1 MLLSWTPESAYVC
14 AGYNIFRFS
23 SPCCPVFQKRKKKKE
38 RILGF
43 SEVTSCVSPFTTVE
57 VTALGLLSNHTV
69 VIFMVV
75 KVAEDRDNPSFTE
88 YV

>member
-1 MLLSWTPESAYVC
+1 MCVQDTIYSGSVALAVQ
-14 AGYNIFRFS
+14 FS
-23 SPCCPVFQKRKKKKE
+23 KKKKKKE

-43 SEVTSCVSPFTTVE
+43 SEVSSCVSPFTTVE

>member
-1 MLLSWTPESAYVC
+1 MCVQDTIYSGSVALAVQ
-14 AGYNIFRFS
+14 FS
-23 SPCCPVFQKRKKKKE
+23 KKKKRKKE

-43 SEVTSCVSPFTTVE
+43 SEVSSCVSPFTTVE

>member
-1 MLLSWTPESAYVC
+1 MC

-23 SPCCPVFQKRKKKKE
+23 SPCCPVFPKKKKKE
-38 RILGF
+38 RIRGF
-43 SEVTSCVSPFTTVE
+43 SEVTSRVSPFTTVE

>member
-1 MLLSWTPESAYVC
+1 MCVQDRIYSGSVALAV
-14 AGYNIFRFS
+14 
-23 SPCCPVFQKRKKKKE
+23 QKKRKKS
-38 RILGF
+38 ILGF
-43 SEVTSCVSPFTTVE
+43 SEVSSCVSPFTTVE

>member
-1 MLLSWTPESAYVC
+1 MCVQDRIYSGSVALAV
-14 AGYNIFRFS
+14 
-23 SPCCPVFQKRKKKKE
+23 QKKE
-38 RILGF
+38 KKSILGF
-43 SEVTSCVSPFTTVE
+43 SEVSSCVSPFTTVE

>member
-1 MLLSWTPESAYVC
+1 MCVQDRIYSGSVALAVQ
-14 AGYNIFRFS
+14 FS
-23 SPCCPVFQKRKKKKE
+23 KKKRRKKS
-38 RILGF
+38 ILGF
-43 SEVTSCVSPFTTVE
+43 SEVSSCVSPFTTVE